1 MKFWRKKDV
10 ISKPKEGKEEKTN
23 LAGKNNGLTERFR

>member
-1 MKFWRKKDV
+1 MKFWREKDV
-10 ISKPKEGKEEKTN
+10 ISKEGKGEKTN